1 MFNGIEYVNDLSSTD
16 KNGKQIYIYQYLIY
30 TRSDGGRYE
39 NFRVKLPIPVARIP
53 ADITRAAAIIVACKE
68 NRRSVSKML
77 SEWFI
82 QTDASL
88 SEVADLGTQVS
99 RYFPELQYEKYAK
112 CTRKRIEMLMAK
124 R

>member
-1 MFNGIEYVNDLSSTD
+1 MFNAIEYVNDLSSTD
-16 KNGKQIYIYQYLIY
+16 KNGKQIHIYQYLIY
-30 TRSDGGRYE
+30 TRTAGGRYE

-82 QTDASL
+82 QTHASL
-88 SEVADLGTQVS
+88 PEVADLGAHVS

-112 CTRKRIEMLMAK
+112 CTLKRVKMLMVK
-124 R
+124 K